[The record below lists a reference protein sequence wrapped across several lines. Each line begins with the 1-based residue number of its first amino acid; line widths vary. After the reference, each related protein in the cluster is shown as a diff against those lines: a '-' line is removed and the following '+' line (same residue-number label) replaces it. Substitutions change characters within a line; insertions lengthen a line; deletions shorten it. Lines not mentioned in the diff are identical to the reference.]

1 MWLTCIN
8 QFRFSIGTF
17 SHFDTQ
23 RCNKILHKEWEVTV
37 PSLATQLTTKTD
49 VLDSTQLPK
58 HSRGATSTQCYIQLW
73 RVRLAGARLCCRKGT
88 SCEAECEKGRV
99 KSVRACVVLF
109 RLNMIYTE
117 WVIHTCEWHIF
128 PDKRFS
134 RESVT
139 SRAWKAKHGAALFR
153 ETDNIA
159 TNLAT
164 SRLP

>member
-23 RCNKILHKEWEVTV
+23 RCNKNPPQRMRGHSSVAGNTADHNDWR
-37 PSLATQLTTKTD
+37 PW
-49 VLDSTQLPK
+49 LDPASK
-58 HSRGATSTQCYIQLW
+58 HSRGAISTQCYIQLW

-139 SRAWKAKHGAALFR
+139 SRAWKAKHGAALFQ

-159 TNLAT
+159 TNLAAT
-164 SRLP
+164 RLP